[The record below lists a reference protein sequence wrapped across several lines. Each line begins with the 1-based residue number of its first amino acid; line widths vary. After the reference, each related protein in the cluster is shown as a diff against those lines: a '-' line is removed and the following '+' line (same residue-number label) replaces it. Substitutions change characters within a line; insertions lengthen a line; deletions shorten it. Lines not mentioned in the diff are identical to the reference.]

1 MKEKI
6 TLLEDNCKFLKKKNG
21 QLFEDVTDLQ
31 YELQNYDLFT
41 EDDSEENEFISVIEK
56 EIQSFKTTFEEIRRK
71 YGNVTEKKNEQIQ
84 KLREELDQKA
94 T

>member
-1 MKEKI
+1 MKKI
-6 TLLEDNCKFLKKKNG
+6 ALLEDNCRFLKKKNE

-41 EDDSEENEFISVIEK
+41 EDDSDENELITAIEK
-56 EIQSFKTTFEEIRRK
+56 ELQSFKTALDELRRK
-71 YGNVTEKKNEQIQ
+71 HASVTEKKNEEIQ

-94 T
+94 I